1 MEAGDF
7 IHVSL
12 IEPTERLWGRLIKIS
27 EAGVVFRGIDVRQL
41 ELFKY
46 QFKHKERTIFPQTLF
61 LPMRRVQKIDLDEA
75 MHTLPSVIQS
85 IRTITGLDEDE
96 IMS

>member
-1 MEAGDF
+1 MEGGDF

-12 IEPTERLWGRLIKIS
+12 IEPTERFWGRLVKIS
-27 EAGVVFRGIDVRQL
+27 EAGVVFRGIDVRQV

-75 MHTLPSVIQS
+75 MDSVPSVIQS
-85 IRTITGLDEDE
+85 IQEVTGLEEDD
-96 IMS
+96 IL